1 MRKTLYTD
9 LTHVFCPA
17 EPTKNCPRGQPWDNS
32 ALHSKINSC
41 KDPRG
46 SLIWKGNL
54 LGTRLSATLAL
65 SDPKKP
71 KTLVQFFHSALS
83 LLPCL
88 FTEALLIHQRLAV
101 PMHPWPSHE
110 ILVGAQQGSQG
121 GYSRNQ
127 SLWVSTCASAWW
139 LTLQRQFRVSQ
150 CGVWEDTLHVFWT
163 CAICEVHSSTK
174 GLLISKVRG
183 LWLLAWGW
191 GDDRGLRT
199 WGFGFRIWSLDW
211 KIVCSFPVISK
222 RKTFLE
228 SKSQ

>member
-54 LGTRLSATLAL
+54 LGARLSATLAL

-71 KTLVQFFHSALS
+71 KKLVQFFHSALS

-88 FTEALLIHQRLAV
+88 FTEALLIHQRLAA
-101 PMHPWPSHE
+101 PMHPWPSRE

-127 SLWVSTCASAWW
+127 SLWVSTRAKCLVIDPAMAVP
-139 LTLQRQFRVSQ
+139 RVT
-150 CGVWEDTLHVFWT
+150 VWCVRRHPT
-163 CAICEVHSSTK
+163 CLLNLCYLWSSLFHK
-174 GLLISKVRG
+174 GSPNL
-183 LWLLAWGW
+183 
-191 GDDRGLRT
+191 
-199 WGFGFRIWSLDW
+199 
-211 KIVCSFPVISK
+211 
-222 RKTFLE
+222 
-228 SKSQ
+228 